1 MKGVES
7 GELGMGNGDEVIT
20 YSHSPLP
27 TPTPTDFMYLHF
39 YGLRDIPFSLTP
51 DPRFLYFTASHR
63 EVMANLSYG
72 IQHGKGLIVAT
83 GEVGTG
89 KTTMLRAMLT
99 RLDRSVLSSYIFNP
113 GLTVPDL
120 YQQMAADFSLGQ
132 YTSKSDMLMKLGKLL
147 MMRHSR
153 GLRTVLIVDEA
164 QGLSRE
170 LLEEVRLLL
179 NFETYTEKQLQI
191 ILVGQP
197 ELRQLLNSAD
207 LRQLKQRIS
216 LRCEIKP
223 LKADDVSGY
232 IRSRLKVA
240 GASRVD
246 LFTADAVAMIFRA
259 SEGIPRLV
267 NNICDNALLT
277 GYAMNS
283 RLITP
288 EIIAEV
294 AESLDLLRPMI
305 EDDPREVMESSLPPL
320 PVMSEQA
327 EENWAGGSQ
336 HVSIAEAP
344 RPRRHSRR
352 RNGRRQDQSEVAQF
366 KVISSLENDD
376 DEAEENI
383 KAG

>member
-1 MKGVES
+1 
-7 GELGMGNGDEVIT
+7 
-20 YSHSPLP
+20 
-27 TPTPTDFMYLHF
+27 MYLQF

-51 DPRFLYFTASHR
+51 DPRFLYFTAGHR

-113 GLTVPDL
+113 GLTVPEF
-120 YQQMAADFSLGQ
+120 YQRLSADFNLGQ
-132 YTSKSDMLMKLGKLL
+132 YSSKSDALMKLGRLL

-153 GLRTVLIVDEA
+153 GLRTVLIIDEA

-179 NFETYTEKQLQI
+179 NFETYTEKQLQV

-197 ELRQLLNSAD
+197 ELRQLLNSPD
-207 LRQLKQRIS
+207 LRQLKQRVS
-216 LRCEIKP
+216 LRCEIEP
-223 LKADDVSGY
+223 LKADEISPY
-232 IRSRLKVA
+232 IRARLKIA
-240 GASRVD
+240 GATRLH
-246 LFTADAVAMIFRA
+246 LFTAGAVALIHRA

-277 GYAMNS
+277 GYAINAKT
-283 RLITP
+283 ITA
-288 EIIAEV
+288 EIVAEV
-294 AESLDLLRPMI
+294 VESLDLLQPMI
-305 EDDPREVMESSLPPL
+305 EDDPREVMAASLPPL
-320 PVMSEQA
+320 PVVNEQV
-327 EENWAGGSQ
+327 EENW
-336 HVSIAEAP
+336 IEEAT
-344 RPRRHSRR
+344 RQRRSPGQSRR
-352 RNGRRQDQSEVAQF
+352 RSQPRGQRRRDLSLVNQEQTETAQL
-366 KVISSLENDD
+366 KLISPVGKKD
-376 DEAEENI
+376 DEIKKNI

>member
-1 MKGVES
+1 
-7 GELGMGNGDEVIT
+7 
-20 YSHSPLP
+20 
-27 TPTPTDFMYLHF
+27 MYLQF

-99 RLDRSVLSSYIFNP
+99 RLDRSVLSSYLLNP
-113 GLTVPDL
+113 GLTVMEL
-120 YQQMAADFSLGQ
+120 YQHLAADFNLGQ
-132 YTSKSDMLMKLGKLL
+132 PGSKSEMLMKLGRLL

-170 LLEEVRLLL
+170 LLEEIRLLL

-191 ILVGQP
+191 VLVGQP
-197 ELRQLLNSAD
+197 ELRQLLGQSE

-223 LKADDVSGY
+223 LRADEVAGY
-232 IRSRLKVA
+232 IRTRLKVA
-240 GASRVD
+240 GAARLD
-246 LFTADAVAMIFRA
+246 LFTADAVAMIYRT

-277 GYAMNS
+277 GYAANAKT
-283 RLITP
+283 ITAG
-288 EIIAEV
+288 IIAEV
-294 AESLDLLRPMI
+294 AESLDLLEPMI
-305 EDDPREVMESSLPPL
+305 EDDPREVMRASLPPL
-320 PVMSEQA
+320 PVMNDLSLLDQQP
-327 EENWAGGSQ
+327 G
-336 HVSIAEAP
+336 EA
-344 RPRRHSRR
+344 
-352 RNGRRQDQSEVAQF
+352 AQF
-366 KVISSLENDD
+366 KLISSLKDSD
-376 DEAEENI
+376 DELENNL

>member
-1 MKGVES
+1 
-7 GELGMGNGDEVIT
+7 
-20 YSHSPLP
+20 
-27 TPTPTDFMYLHF
+27 MYLQF

-99 RLDRSVLSSYIFNP
+99 RLDRSVLSSYLLNP
-113 GLTVPDL
+113 GLTVMEL
-120 YQQMAADFSLGQ
+120 YQHLAADFNLGQ
-132 YTSKSDMLMKLGKLL
+132 PGSKSEMLMKLGRLL

-170 LLEEVRLLL
+170 LLEEIRLLL

-191 ILVGQP
+191 VLVGQP
-197 ELRQLLNSAD
+197 ELRQLLGQPE

-223 LKADDVSGY
+223 LRADEVAGY
-232 IRSRLKVA
+232 IRTRLKVA
-240 GASRVD
+240 GAARLD
-246 LFTADAVAMIFRA
+246 LFTADAVAMIYRT

-277 GYAMNS
+277 GYAANAKT
-283 RLITP
+283 ITAG
-288 EIIAEV
+288 IIAEV
-294 AESLDLLRPMI
+294 AESLDLLEPMI
-305 EDDPREVMESSLPPL
+305 EDDPREVMRASLPPL
-320 PVMSEQA
+320 PVMNDLSLLDQQP
-327 EENWAGGSQ
+327 G
-336 HVSIAEAP
+336 EA
-344 RPRRHSRR
+344 
-352 RNGRRQDQSEVAQF
+352 AQF
-366 KVISSLENDD
+366 KLISSLKDSD
-376 DEAEENI
+376 DELENNL

>member
-1 MKGVES
+1 
-7 GELGMGNGDEVIT
+7 
-20 YSHSPLP
+20 
-27 TPTPTDFMYLHF
+27 MYLQF

-72 IQHGKGLIVAT
+72 IQHGKGLIVTT

-89 KTTMLRAMLT
+89 KTTALRAMLT

-120 YQQMAADFSLGQ
+120 YQQMAADFGLGK
-132 YTSKSDMLMKLGKLL
+132 YTSKSDMLMKLGKML

-164 QGLSRE
+164 QGLSNE
-170 LLEEVRLLL
+170 LLEEIRLLL

-197 ELRQLLNSAD
+197 ELRQLLNSPE

-223 LKADDVSGY
+223 LRADEVSGY
-232 IRSRLKVA
+232 IRARLKVA
-240 GASRVD
+240 GASRLD

-277 GYAMNS
+277 GYAMNA
-283 RLITP
+283 RTIAP
-288 EIIAEV
+288 GIIAEV
-294 AESLDLLRPMI
+294 AEALDLMRPMI
-305 EDDPREVMESSLPPL
+305 EDDPRKVMESSLPPL
-320 PVMSEQA
+320 PVVSEQA
-327 EENWAGGSQ
+327 GESWAGGSPS
-336 HVSIAEAP
+336 VSIAEAP
-344 RPRRHSRR
+344 RPRRRSTGNPRR
-352 RNGRRQDQSEVAQF
+352 HNAPRDNRQDQNEVAQF
-366 KVISSLENDD
+366 KVISSLES
-376 DEAEENI
+376 DEDGAEENI

>member
-1 MKGVES
+1 
-7 GELGMGNGDEVIT
+7 
-20 YSHSPLP
+20 
-27 TPTPTDFMYLHF
+27 MYLQF

-51 DPRFLYFTASHR
+51 DPRFLYFTESHR

-72 IQHGKGLIVAT
+72 IQYGKGLIVTT

-99 RLDRSVLSSYIFNP
+99 KLDRSVLFACICDP

-120 YQQMAADFSLGQ
+120 YQQMGADFGLGH
-132 YTSKSDMLMKLGKLL
+132 YTSKSDMLMKLGKML

-170 LLEEVRLLL
+170 LLEEIRLLL
-179 NFETYTEKQLQI
+179 NYETYTEKQLQI
-191 ILVGQP
+191 IMVGQP
-197 ELRQLLNSAD
+197 ELRQLLNNPD

-223 LKADDVSGY
+223 LQADEVSGY
-232 IRSRLKVA
+232 IRARLKIA
-240 GASRVD
+240 GASRLN
-246 LFTADAVAMIFRA
+246 LFTADSISLIFRA

-283 RLITP
+283 KTITP
-288 EIIAEV
+288 AIVSEIAE
-294 AESLDLLRPMI
+294 ALDLLRPMI
-305 EDDPREVMESSLPPL
+305 EDDPRAVMESSLPPL
-320 PVMSEQA
+320 PVMGEQA
-327 EENWAGGSQ
+327 EENPLTRSSG
-336 HVSIAEAP
+336 AP
-344 RPRRHSRR
+344 
-352 RNGRRQDQSEVAQF
+352 
-366 KVISSLENDD
+366 IS
-376 DEAEENI
+376 
-383 KAG
+383 

>member
-1 MKGVES
+1 
-7 GELGMGNGDEVIT
+7 
-20 YSHSPLP
+20 
-27 TPTPTDFMYLHF
+27 MYLHF

-89 KTTMLRAMLT
+89 KTTALRAMLT

-113 GLTVPDL
+113 GLTVQDL
-120 YQQMAADFSLGQ
+120 YQQMGSDFGLGQ

-197 ELRQLLNSAD
+197 ELRQLLNSPD

-223 LKADDVSGY
+223 LKVEDVSGY
-232 IRSRLKVA
+232 IRARLKVA

-246 LFTADAVAMIFRA
+246 LFAADAVAMIYRA

-277 GYAMNS
+277 GYAMNA
-283 RLITP
+283 RTITP

-294 AESLDLLRPMI
+294 AEALDLLRPMI
-305 EDDPREVMESSLPPL
+305 EDDPRKVMESSLPAL
-320 PVMSEQA
+320 PVMSEQV
-327 EENWAGGSQ
+327 EEDWTNGASDGA
-336 HVSIAEAP
+336 IAESSRA
-344 RPRRHSRR
+344 RR
-352 RNGRRQDQSEVAQF
+352 RLNAQF
-366 KVISSLENDD
+366 KVIPAPGDGE
-376 DEAEENI
+376 EAMEEES
-383 KAG
+383 KTG

>member
-1 MKGVES
+1 
-7 GELGMGNGDEVIT
+7 
-20 YSHSPLP
+20 
-27 TPTPTDFMYLHF
+27 MYLQF

-51 DPRFLYFTASHR
+51 DPRFLYFTPSHR
-63 EVMANLSYG
+63 EVMANLHYG

-89 KTTMLRAMLT
+89 KTTLLRAMIA
-99 RLDRSVLSSYIFNP
+99 RLDRTVLSSYLFNP
-113 GLTVPDL
+113 GLAVHEL
-120 YQQMAADFSLGQ
+120 YQHLAADYGLGE
-132 YTSKSDMLMKLGKLL
+132 YTTKSDMMIRLGRLL

-191 ILVGQP
+191 VLVGQP
-197 ELRQLLNSAD
+197 ELRSLLNSPE

-223 LKADDVSGY
+223 LRAEDVPGY
-232 IRSRLKVA
+232 IATRLKVA
-240 GASRVD
+240 GATRQD
-246 LFTADAVAMIFRA
+246 LFAPEAVELIYRA

-277 GYAMNS
+277 GFATGA
-283 RLITP
+283 RRITA
-288 EIIAEV
+288 EIV
-294 AESLDLLRPMI
+294 AETAETLDLLQI
-305 EDDPREVMESSLPPL
+305 ADDPRSVMAGALPPL
-320 PVMSEQA
+320 PVMRERDETEWIESAAA
-327 EENWAGGSQ
+327 ETREG
-336 HVSIAEAP
+336 
-344 RPRRHSRR
+344 RR
-352 RNGRRQDQSEVAQF
+352 RSGRRSARGERPENGVRHPAELKVVAPPG
-366 KVISSLENDD
+366 ERR
-376 DEAEENI
+376 AEPPPEEEPEESA

>member
-1 MKGVES
+1 
-7 GELGMGNGDEVIT
+7 
-20 YSHSPLP
+20 
-27 TPTPTDFMYLHF
+27 MYLQF

-63 EVMANLSYG
+63 EVMANLHYG

-89 KTTMLRAMLT
+89 KTTILRAMIA
-99 RLDRSVLSSYIFNP
+99 RLDRTVLSSYLFNP
-113 GLTVPDL
+113 GLAVGEL
-120 YQQMAADFSLGQ
+120 YQHLAADYGLGE
-132 YTSKSDMLMKLGKLL
+132 YTTKSDMMIKLGRLL

-170 LLEEVRLLL
+170 LLEEIRLLL

-197 ELRQLLNSAD
+197 ELRILLNTAE

-223 LKADDVSGY
+223 LKAEDVPGY
-232 IRSRLKVA
+232 IATRLKIA
-240 GASRVD
+240 GAARQD
-246 LFTADAVAMIFRA
+246 LFTADALALIYRA

-267 NNICDNALLT
+267 NNICDNALLSGFAT
-277 GYAMNS
+277 GA
-283 RLITP
+283 RRITA
-288 EIIAEV
+288 EIIAET
-294 AESLDLLRPMI
+294 AETLDLLQPMI
-305 EDDPREVMESSLPPL
+305 ADDPRNVMASTLPPL
-320 PVMSEQA
+320 PVMRESDESEWM
-327 EENWAGGSQ
+327 ES
-336 HVSIAEAP
+336 AEADSGARLP
-344 RPRRHSRR
+344 REGRR
-352 RNGRRQDQSEVAQF
+352 RSGRRSGRDAAPRKPAEL
-366 KVISSLENDD
+366 KVVSPLGEPRE
-376 DEAEENI
+376 DEDRDADREETM

>member
-1 MKGVES
+1 
-7 GELGMGNGDEVIT
+7 
-20 YSHSPLP
+20 
-27 TPTPTDFMYLHF
+27 MYLQF

-132 YTSKSDMLMKLGKLL
+132 YTSKSDMLMKLGKML

-164 QGLSRE
+164 QGLSRD

-197 ELRQLLNSAD
+197 ELRQLLNSPD

-240 GASRVD
+240 GASRLD
-246 LFTADAVAMIFRA
+246 MFTADAVAMIYRA

-283 RLITP
+283 RMINA
-288 EIIAEV
+288 EIVAEV

-305 EDDPREVMESSLPPL
+305 EDDPRVVMESSLPAL
-320 PVMSEQA
+320 PVINEQA
-327 EENWAGGSQ
+327 EENWAGASPS
-336 HVSIAEAP
+336 VSITEAP
-344 RPRRHSRR
+344 RQRRNSRR
-352 RNGRRQDQSEVAQF
+352 RNAQRGGGRQDQNEVTQF
-366 KVISSLENDD
+366 KVISSLKNDG

-383 KAG
+383 KTG

>member
-1 MKGVES
+1 
-7 GELGMGNGDEVIT
+7 
-20 YSHSPLP
+20 
-27 TPTPTDFMYLHF
+27 MYLQF

-63 EVMANLSYG
+63 EVMANLGYG
-72 IQHGKGLIVAT
+72 IQRGKGLIVAT

-89 KTTMLRAMLT
+89 KTTALRAMLT
-99 RLDRSVLSSYIFNP
+99 RLDRSVLSSYLFNP
-113 GLTVPDL
+113 GLTVTDL
-120 YQQMAADFSLGQ
+120 YLQMAADFGLGQ
-132 YTSKSDMLMKLGKLL
+132 YTSKSEMLMKLGKLL

-170 LLEEVRLLL
+170 LLEEIRLLL

-197 ELRQLLNSAD
+197 ELRQLLNSPD

-223 LKADDVSGY
+223 LRADEVSPY

-240 GASRVD
+240 GAARFD
-246 LFTADAVAMIFRA
+246 LFNADAVAMIYRA

-277 GYAMNS
+277 GYAMNA
-283 RLITP
+283 RIITP
-288 EIIAEV
+288 EIVAEV
-294 AESLDLLRPMI
+294 AEALDLLRPMI
-305 EDDPREVMESSLPPL
+305 EDDPREVMEASLPPL
-320 PVMSEQA
+320 PVIIEQA
-327 EENWAGGSQ
+327 EENLTAGPPS
-336 HVSIAEAP
+336 VSIAEAP
-344 RPRRHSRR
+344 RPRARSKASPRR
-352 RNGRRQDQSEVAQF
+352 RNTRRDDTEKELSSPRKGQNETPQF
-366 KVISSLENDD
+366 KIISRPDSGEEEIEDGIR
-376 DEAEENI
+376 AEL
-383 KAG
+383 

>member
-1 MKGVES
+1 
-7 GELGMGNGDEVIT
+7 
-20 YSHSPLP
+20 
-27 TPTPTDFMYLHF
+27 MYLQF

-72 IQHGKGLIVAT
+72 IQYGKGLIVTT

-99 RLDRSVLSSYIFNP
+99 KLDRSVLCSYIFNP

-120 YQQMAADFSLGQ
+120 YQQMGADFGLGH
-132 YTSKSDMLMKLGKLL
+132 YTSKSDMLMKLGKML

-191 ILVGQP
+191 IMVGQP
-197 ELRQLLNSAD
+197 ELRQLLNNPD

-223 LKADDVSGY
+223 LKADEVPAY
-232 IRSRLKVA
+232 IRTRLKIA
-240 GASRVD
+240 GASRLN
-246 LFTADAVAMIFRA
+246 LFNANAIALIFRA
-259 SEGIPRLV
+259 SEGIPRLI

-277 GYAMNS
+277 GYATNAKT
-283 RLITP
+283 ITP
-288 EIIAEV
+288 AIVSEITEA
-294 AESLDLLRPMI
+294 LDLLSPMI
-305 EDDPREVMESSLPPL
+305 EDDPRVVMESSPPAL

-327 EENWAGGSQ
+327 EENPLARSPDPP
-336 HVSIAEAP
+336 SAEAP
-344 RPRRHSRR
+344 PPRRRSNAGARR
-352 RNGRRQDQSEVAQF
+352 RKSRHPDVPMLRQDQIETLRL
-366 KVISSLENDD
+366 KVISVTDGDHEVK
-376 DEAEENI
+376 DEI

>member
-1 MKGVES
+1 
-7 GELGMGNGDEVIT
+7 
-20 YSHSPLP
+20 
-27 TPTPTDFMYLHF
+27 MYLQF

-51 DPRFLYFTASHR
+51 DPRFLYFTPSHR

-89 KTTMLRAMLT
+89 KTTVLRAMLT

-120 YQQMAADFSLGQ
+120 YQQMAGDFGLGK
-132 YTSKSDMLMKLGKLL
+132 YTSKSDMLMKLGKML

-164 QGLSRE
+164 QGLSHE

-197 ELRQLLNSAD
+197 ELRQLLNNPD

-223 LKADDVSGY
+223 LKADEVSGY
-232 IRSRLKVA
+232 IRARLTVA
-240 GASRVD
+240 GASRLD
-246 LFTADAVAMIFRA
+246 LFTADAVAMIFRS

-277 GYAMNS
+277 GYAMNA
-283 RLITP
+283 RKITP
-288 EIIAEV
+288 EIVAEV
-294 AESLDLLRPMI
+294 AEALDLLRPMI
-305 EDDPREVMESSLPPL
+305 EDDPRKVMAASPSPL
-320 PVMSEQA
+320 PVIIEQ
-327 EENWAGGSQ
+327 
-336 HVSIAEAP
+336 I
-344 RPRRHSRR
+344 
-352 RNGRRQDQSEVAQF
+352 GRASCRERV
-366 KVISSLENDD
+366 
-376 DEAEENI
+376 
-383 KAG
+383 

>member
-1 MKGVES
+1 
-7 GELGMGNGDEVIT
+7 
-20 YSHSPLP
+20 
-27 TPTPTDFMYLHF
+27 MYLQF

-51 DPRFLYFTASHR
+51 DPRYLYFTASHR

-72 IQHGKGLIVAT
+72 IQYGKGLIVTT

-89 KTTMLRAMLT
+89 KTTMLRTMLT
-99 RLDRSVLSSYIFNP
+99 KLDRSVLCSYIFNP

-120 YQQMAADFSLGQ
+120 YQQMGADFGLGL
-132 YTSKSDMLMKLGKLL
+132 YTSKSEMLMKLGKMF

-164 QGLSRE
+164 QGLSRD
-170 LLEEVRLLL
+170 LLEEIRLLL
-179 NFETYTEKQLQI
+179 NFETYSEKQLQI

-223 LKADDVSGY
+223 LKAEEVGAY
-232 IRSRLKVA
+232 IRARLKVA
-240 GASRVD
+240 GASRLN
-246 LFTADAVAMIFRA
+246 LFAPDAVAMIYRA

-277 GYAMNS
+277 GYAMNAKT
-283 RLITP
+283 ITP
-288 EIIAEV
+288 AIV
-294 AESLDLLRPMI
+294 AEIADALDLLRPMI
-305 EDDPREVMESSLPPL
+305 EDDPRMVMESSLPPL
-320 PVMSEQA
+320 PVMSEHMD
-327 EENWAGGSQ
+327 ENPLPRSLGSQ
-336 HVSIAEAP
+336 IAEKP
-344 RPRRHSRR
+344 PPRRRSNTSARR
-352 RNGRRQDQSEVAQF
+352 RKSRHQDMSLLRQDQIETMRL
-366 KVISSLENDD
+366 KVISVTDGDHEVE
-376 DEAEENI
+376 DEI

>member
-1 MKGVES
+1 
-7 GELGMGNGDEVIT
+7 
-20 YSHSPLP
+20 
-27 TPTPTDFMYLHF
+27 MYLQFYGLMYLQF

-99 RLDRSVLSSYIFNP
+99 KLDRSVLSSYIFNP
-113 GLTVPDL
+113 GLTVPEL
-120 YQQMAADFSLGQ
+120 YQHLSADFNLGQ
-132 YTSKSDMLMKLGKLL
+132 YSSKSDALMKLGRLL

-197 ELRQLLNSAD
+197 ELRQLLNSTD

-216 LRCEIKP
+216 LRCEIEP
-223 LKADDVSGY
+223 LKADEISPY
-232 IRSRLKVA
+232 IRARLKVA
-240 GASRVD
+240 GAARLH
-246 LFTADAVAMIFRA
+246 LFTAGAVAMIHRA

-277 GYAMNS
+277 GYAINAKT
-283 RLITP
+283 ITA
-288 EIIAEV
+288 EIVAEV
-294 AESLDLLRPMI
+294 AESLDLLQPMI
-305 EDDPREVMESSLPPL
+305 EDDPREVMAASLPPL
-320 PVMSEQA
+320 PVVNKQV
-327 EENWAGGSQ
+327 EENW
-336 HVSIAEAP
+336 IEEAT
-344 RPRRHSRR
+344 RQRRRSPGQSRR
-352 RNGRRQDQSEVAQF
+352 RSQPRAQRRRDLSLVKQEQNETAQL
-366 KVISSLENDD
+366 KLIAPVGKKD
-376 DEAEENI
+376 DEIKKNI

>member
-1 MKGVES
+1 
-7 GELGMGNGDEVIT
+7 
-20 YSHSPLP
+20 
-27 TPTPTDFMYLHF
+27 MYLNF

-344 RPRRHSRR
+344 RSRRHSRR
-352 RNGRRQDQSEVAQF
+352 RNGRRQDQNEVAQF
-366 KVISSLENDD
+366 KVISSLENGD